1 MTFVIFTSAGER
13 KRCLEFWGITFYNA
27 FYFKWKIFMSIH
39 DDDLD
44 PNVELDSFGELIER
58 LPFCLPDDIS
68 PKTFLQDYWQKK
80 PLLIRNG
87 LPALVGMFEPA
98 DVLDLALEDGVSA
111 RLIAQKDSDP
121 DQWTLKNSPLSESD
135 LQSTP
140 NLWTVLIQNLEQ
152 WSPELGQL
160 WQAFDFIPKWQQ
172 DDIMVSVAPQGGSVG
187 KHYDEYD
194 VFLAQGHGTR
204 RWQLGK
210 MCTPETPFI
219 PNQPI
224 RLLDDMGEIVFDEV
238 LHAGDVLYVPPCL
251 SHYGVAG
258 NDCLTFSFGFRRPNV
273 VQLLDEAADIATCHE
288 RLFSP
293 LQLPQALQDN
303 PNALTDDSISAIKD
317 VLINTLNSPTGN
329 EIIRTAIAELVSRRQ
344 YDLLSFEDDITGDDL
359 RERLGGGE
367 CLLIN
372 PASRFISVDS
382 DWFVNGEKVIFDDT
396 AQTVLITLL
405 DGNALTFD
413 EIDAQMYDVLA
424 QWVNDNWVV
433 LY

>member
-1 MTFVIFTSAGER
+1 
-13 KRCLEFWGITFYNA
+13 
-27 FYFKWKIFMSIH
+27 
-39 DDDLD
+39 
-44 PNVELDSFGELIER
+44 
-58 LPFCLPDDIS
+58 
-68 PKTFLQDYWQKK
+68 
-80 PLLIRNG
+80 
-87 LPALVGMFEPA
+87 
-98 DVLDLALEDGVSA
+98 
-111 RLIAQKDSDP
+111 
-121 DQWTLKNSPLSESD
+121 
-135 LQSTP
+135 
-140 NLWTVLIQNLEQ
+140 
-152 WSPELGQL
+152 
-160 WQAFDFIPKWQQ
+160 
-172 DDIMVSVAPQGGSVG
+172 
-187 KHYDEYD
+187 
-194 VFLAQGHGTR
+194 
-204 RWQLGK
+204 
-210 MCTPETPFI
+210 MCTPDTPFI

-258 NDCLTFSFGFRRPNV
+258 DDCLTFSFGFRRPNV
-273 VQLLDEAADIATCHE
+273 VQLLDEVADIATCHE

-303 PNALTDDSISAIKD
+303 PNALTDDSINAIKD
-317 VLINTLNSPTGN
+317 ALINTLNSPTGN

-344 YDLLSFEDDITGDDL
+344 YDLLSFEDDITGSEL
-359 RERLGGGE
+359 RGRLGGGE

-372 PASRFISVDS
+372 PASRFISVGD

-396 AQTVLITLL
+396 AQAVLTMLL